1 MQEKSPHVTSV
12 LPAVAPF
19 TDKEFA
25 NALEISVERFR
36 DWVLL
41 YSLRG
46 VKKMGTR
53 VIIVDAEE
61 FYASMPDFTQE
72 NPQEVSAEETKVM
85 TPGRNRLLRKRTTER
100 PSAIEAN
107 RRGSCSFNA
116 TLNPESEMKTW
127 SDIAERAESKRK
139 SERAGNTAGPFR

>member
-72 NPQEVSAEETKVM
+72 TPGSLGRGNKSDDAWQKSIAAEEN
-85 TPGRNRLLRKRTTER
+85 NRATF
-100 PSAIEAN
+100 SN
-107 RRGSCSFNA
+107 RG
-116 TLNPESEMKTW
+116 
-127 SDIAERAESKRK
+127 
-139 SERAGNTAGPFR
+139 